1 MIKHL
6 ALSAVLVA
14 AILAPARAADDQ
26 VRVRG
31 TVTAFETDSI
41 TIQSAAGQ
49 TTKIKLPADY
59 KVLQFSP
66 IQLADIKPNAY
77 LAAASIPQ
85 SDGSL
90 RALSVSVFP
99 EAMRGANEGSHDW
112 DLKPG
117 SRMTNATA
125 GEIVAKPEGR
135 VITLSFQGK
144 TQKLVVPENA
154 AVTAIS
160 PVDKESIKVGA
171 KAVVLGMRDAA
182 GSVTGGIVG
191 VTKEGALPPI

>member
-1 MIKHL
+1 VIKHL
-6 ALSAVLVA
+6 ALSAVLIA
-14 AILAPARAADDQ
+14 AIVAPAHAEDNA
-26 VRVRG
+26 VRFRG
-31 TVTAFETDSI
+31 TVTALETDSI
-41 TIQSAAGQ
+41 TIQSSAGQ
-49 TTKIKLPADY
+49 TTTIKLAAAY

-66 IQLADIKPNAY
+66 IALADIKPNAY

-90 RALSVSVFP
+90 RAISVSVFP

-135 VITLSFQGK
+135 VITLTFQGK

-154 AVTAIS
+154 SVTAIA
-160 PVDKESIKVGA
+160 PVDKDNVKVGA
-171 KAVVLGMRDAA
+171 KAVVFGMRDTA
-182 GSVTGGIVG
+182 GALTSGLVG
-191 VTKEGALPPI
+191 VTKDGALPPL